1 MIETIHRSLR
11 VVAIGGGTGLP
22 VVLRGFKPLLQG
34 LEDFAPDRLAAVV
47 TVTDDG
53 GSSGRLRS
61 ELGMIPP
68 GDIRNCLVALSHN
81 EPLMARL
88 FQARYRSAGDLDGH
102 NAGNLIL
109 AALAQ
114 EEDGN
119 VLRAIR
125 LASEVLNIH
134 GEVYPSSLASVH
146 LVATL
151 QDGRVVEGESKIAA
165 HGGSVA
171 RIRLEP
177 DSPPATEGVAEM
189 IERAD
194 IVVLGPGSLYTSI
207 IPNLLIPELQQAVRR
222 TKAFRLLVVNAMTEP
237 GETGAFSAADHVR
250 AIDEHAGA
258 GIIDAVLVASDP
270 VPAPVLERYRL
281 EGAARVDP
289 DDTEIDALVP
299 LVVRREI
306 LEITPKVRHD
316 PLLTAG
322 GILSAWNGWKGRAGQ
337 RTAAARR
344 VAGAEG

>member
-53 GSSGRLRS
+53 GSSGRLRD

-88 FQARYRSAGDLDGH
+88 FQARYRSGGDLNGH

-114 EEDGN
+114 EENGN

-151 QDGRVVEGESKIAA
+151 QDGRTVEGESKIAG
-165 HGGSVA
+165 HGGAVS

-177 DSPPATEGVAEM
+177 DAPPVTEGVVEI

-194 IVVLGPGSLYTSI
+194 VVVFGPGSLYTSI
-207 IPNLLIPELQQAVRR
+207 IPNLLIPDLQRAVRR
-222 TKAFRLLVVNAMTEP
+222 TGAFRVLVVNAMTEP
-237 GETGAFSAADHVR
+237 GETGAFSVADHVR
-250 AIDEHAGA
+250 AVHEHAG
-258 GIIDAVLVASDP
+258 GDIIDAVLVAADP
-270 VPAPVLERYRL
+270 IPESVLDRYRR

-289 DDTEIDALVP
+289 NDEVVDSLVP
-299 LVVRREI
+299 MVVRREV

-322 GILSAWNGWKGRAGQ
+322 GILAAWNGWKGRAGN
-337 RTAAARR
+337 RAAAARR